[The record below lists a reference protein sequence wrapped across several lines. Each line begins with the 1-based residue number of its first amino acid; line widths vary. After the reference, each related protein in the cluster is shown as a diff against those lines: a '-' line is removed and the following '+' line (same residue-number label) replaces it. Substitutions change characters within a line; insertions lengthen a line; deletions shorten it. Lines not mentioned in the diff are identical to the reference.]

1 MPFWN
6 TFEAEIDSVS
16 KFGFLKEL
24 LEPKIREDIDGF
36 PFSSEGYQ
44 RAKNILKDEYGKTS
58 EIIAYTQH
66 NASNSA
72 KVHEFYKTLS

>member
-1 MPFWN
+1 LPFWN

-66 NASNSA
+66 NGIEFSKSA
-72 KVHEFYKTLS
+72 